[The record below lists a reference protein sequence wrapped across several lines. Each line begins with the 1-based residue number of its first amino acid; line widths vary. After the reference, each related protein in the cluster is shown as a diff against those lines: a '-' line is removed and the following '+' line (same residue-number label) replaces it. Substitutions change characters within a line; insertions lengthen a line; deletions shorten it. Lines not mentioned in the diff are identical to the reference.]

1 MDKLEILSKIKKC
14 GLVAVV
20 RAENEE
26 QAERITEAC
35 IEGGVAAIELTFT
48 VPKAHRL
55 IEHMA
60 DRYSS
65 SDDIIIGAGT
75 VLDSET
81 AREAILSGAQYVV
94 SPHFDENIIRLCNRY
109 RIACMPGV
117 FTPTEAVKALEL
129 GAEILKIFP
138 GDIATPKFIKALHGP
153 LPQAQMMPSG
163 GVSLENVEDWIKA
176 GVVAVGAGGSLTG
189 EAKNGDYASVTET
202 AKQFLEKINRARNA

>member
-1 MDKLEILSKIKKC
+1 MDKLETLSRIKSC

-20 RAENEE
+20 RAKDEAE
-26 QAERITEAC
+26 AERITEAC

-60 DRYSS
+60 DKYALNG
-65 SDDIIIGAGT
+65 DIIIGAGT

-81 AREAILSGAQYVV
+81 ARIAVLSGAQYIV
-94 SPHFDENIIRLCNRY
+94 SPHLDESILRLCARY

-129 GAEILKIFP
+129 GADILKIFP
-138 GDIATPKFIKALHGP
+138 GDIATPKFIRALHGP

-163 GVSLENVEDWIKA
+163 GVSLENAADWIAA
-176 GVVAVGAGGSLTG
+176 GAVALGAGGSLTG
-189 EAKNGDYASVTET
+189 SAKDGDFAAITEK
-202 AKQFLEKINRARNA
+202 AKRFIEIINESRK

>member
-176 GVVAVGAGGSLTG
+176 GAVAVGAGGSLTG
-189 EAKNGDYASVTET
+189 KAKNGDYASVTET

>member
-1 MDKLEILSKIKKC
+1 MDKLETLSRIKSC

-20 RAENEE
+20 RAKDEAE
-26 QAERITEAC
+26 AERITEAC

-60 DRYSS
+60 DKYALNG
-65 SDDIIIGAGT
+65 DIIIGAGT

-81 AREAILSGAQYVV
+81 ARIAVLSGAQYVV
-94 SPHFDENIIRLCNRY
+94 SPHLDESILRLCARY

-117 FTPTEAVKALEL
+117 FTPTEAVRALEL
-129 GAEILKIFP
+129 GADILKIFP
-138 GDIATPKFIKALHGP
+138 GDIATPKFIRALHGP

-163 GVSLENVEDWIKA
+163 GVSLENAADWIAA
-176 GVVAVGAGGSLTG
+176 GAVALGAGGSLTG
-189 EAKNGDYASVTET
+189 SAKDGDFAAITEK
-202 AKQFLEKINRARNA
+202 AKKFIEIINESRK

>member
-1 MDKLEILSKIKKC
+1 MDKLETLSKIKDC

-20 RAENEE
+20 RAKDENE
-26 QAERITEAC
+26 AERITEAC

-60 DRYSS
+60 DRYTGSG
-65 SDDIIIGAGT
+65 DIIIGAGT

-81 AREAILSGAQYVV
+81 ARIAILSGAQYVV
-94 SPHFDENIIRLCNRY
+94 SPHLDESILCLCARY

-117 FTPTEAVKALEL
+117 FTPTEAVRALEN
-129 GAEILKIFP
+129 GADILKIFP

-163 GVSLENVEDWIKA
+163 GVSLENAAEWIKA
-176 GVVAVGAGGSLTG
+176 GAVALGAGGSLTG
-189 EAKNGDYASVTET
+189 TAKDGDYSAITEK
-202 AKQFLEKINRARNA
+202 AKRFIEIIKESRKG

>member
-1 MDKLEILSKIKKC
+1 MDKLETLSKIKDC

-20 RAENEE
+20 RAKDENE
-26 QAERITEAC
+26 AERITEAC

-60 DRYSS
+60 DRYTGSG
-65 SDDIIIGAGT
+65 DIIIGAGT

-81 AREAILSGAQYVV
+81 ARIAILSGAQYVV
-94 SPHFDENIIRLCNRY
+94 SPHLDESILRLCARY

-117 FTPTEAVKALEL
+117 FTPTEAVRALEN
-129 GAEILKIFP
+129 GADILKIFP

-163 GVSLENVEDWIKA
+163 GVSLENAAEWIKA
-176 GVVAVGAGGSLTG
+176 GAVALGAGGSLTG
-189 EAKNGDYASVTET
+189 T
-202 AKQFLEKINRARNA
+202 AKDGDFSAITEKAKRFIEIIKESRNG

>member
-1 MDKLEILSKIKKC
+1 MDKLETLSRIKSC

-20 RAENEE
+20 RAKDEAE
-26 QAERITEAC
+26 AERITEAC

-60 DRYSS
+60 DKYALNG
-65 SDDIIIGAGT
+65 DIIIGAGT

-81 AREAILSGAQYVV
+81 ARIAVLSGAQYIV
-94 SPHFDENIIRLCNRY
+94 SPHLDESILRLCARY

-129 GAEILKIFP
+129 GADILKIFP

-163 GVSLENVEDWIKA
+163 GVSLENAADWIAA
-176 GVVAVGAGGSLTG
+176 GAVALGAGGSLTG
-189 EAKNGDYASVTET
+189 SAKDGDFAAITEK
-202 AKQFLEKINRARNA
+202 AKKFIEIINESRK

>member
-1 MDKLEILSKIKKC
+1 MDKLETLSRIKSC

-20 RAENEE
+20 RAKDEAE
-26 QAERITEAC
+26 AERITEAC

-60 DRYSS
+60 DKYALNG
-65 SDDIIIGAGT
+65 DIIIGAGT

-81 AREAILSGAQYVV
+81 ARIAVLSGAQYVV
-94 SPHFDENIIRLCNRY
+94 SPHLDESILRLCARY

-117 FTPTEAVKALEL
+117 FTPTEAVRALEL
-129 GAEILKIFP
+129 GADILKIFP
-138 GDIATPKFIKALHGP
+138 GDIATPKFIRALHGP

-163 GVSLENVEDWIKA
+163 GVSLENAADWIAA
-176 GVVAVGAGGSLTG
+176 GAVALGAGGSLTG
-189 EAKNGDYASVTET
+189 SVKDGDFAAITEKAKKFIEI
-202 AKQFLEKINRARNA
+202 INESRK

>member
-1 MDKLEILSKIKKC
+1 MDKLEILSKIKEC

-75 VLDSET
+75 VLDPET
-81 AREAILSGAQYVV
+81 ARTAILSGAQYVV
-94 SPHFDENIIRLCNRY
+94 SPHLDENILRLCNRY
-109 RIACMPGV
+109 RVACMPGV
-117 FTPTEAVKALEL
+117 FTPTEAVRALEL

-163 GVSLENVEDWIKA
+163 GVSLENVEAWIKA
-176 GVVAVGAGGSLTG
+176 GAVAVGAGGSLTG
-189 EAKNGDYASVTET
+189 KTEDGDFSAVTER
-202 AKQFLEKINRARNA
+202 AKLFLEKIKNARNA

>member
-1 MDKLEILSKIKKC
+1 MDKLETLSRIKSC

-20 RAENEE
+20 RAKDEAE
-26 QAERITEAC
+26 AERITEAC

-60 DRYSS
+60 DKYALNG
-65 SDDIIIGAGT
+65 DIIIGAGT

-81 AREAILSGAQYVV
+81 ARIAVLSGAQYIV
-94 SPHFDENIIRLCNRY
+94 SPHLDESILRLCARY

-129 GAEILKIFP
+129 GADILKIFP

-163 GVSLENVEDWIKA
+163 GVSLENAADWIAA
-176 GVVAVGAGGSLTG
+176 GAVALGAGGSLTG
-189 EAKNGDYASVTET
+189 SAKDGDFAAITEK
-202 AKQFLEKINRARNA
+202 AKRFIEIINESRK

>member
-1 MDKLEILSKIKKC
+1 MDKLETLSRIKSC

-20 RAENEE
+20 RAKDEAE
-26 QAERITEAC
+26 AERITEAC

-60 DRYSS
+60 DKYALNG
-65 SDDIIIGAGT
+65 DIIIGAGT

-81 AREAILSGAQYVV
+81 ARIAVLSGAQYVV
-94 SPHFDENIIRLCNRY
+94 SPHLDESILRLCARY

-129 GAEILKIFP
+129 GADILKIFP

-163 GVSLENVEDWIKA
+163 GVSLENAADWIAA
-176 GVVAVGAGGSLTG
+176 GAVALGAGGSLTG
-189 EAKNGDYASVTET
+189 SAKDGDFAAITEK
-202 AKQFLEKINRARNA
+202 AKRFIEIINESRK

>member
-1 MDKLEILSKIKKC
+1 MDKLEILSKIKEC

-75 VLDSET
+75 VLDPET
-81 AREAILSGAQYVV
+81 ARTAILSGAQYVV
-94 SPHFDENIIRLCNRY
+94 SPHLDENILRLCNRY
-109 RIACMPGV
+109 RVACMPGV
-117 FTPTEAVKALEL
+117 FTPTEAVRALEL

-163 GVSLENVEDWIKA
+163 GVSLENVEAWIKA
-176 GVVAVGAGGSLTG
+176 GAVAVGAGGSLTG
-189 EAKNGDYASVTET
+189 KTEDGDFSAVTER
-202 AKQFLEKINRARNA
+202 AKLFLEKIKNARNQ